1 MRLLWLPDVLTDAGC
16 RVEVYPGWETRGRD
30 LTVVKGLVWHHTATG
45 QTWTNA
51 SVEQMLAEQGNATTP
66 PPLAQ
71 LGLRRDGTYTV
82 IAAGRANHNG
92 YGEWGNDSIGIEAYN
107 NGIGEPW
114 PAVQLD
120 AWVTGSAAILRHLEL
135 DVSQMRGHRETDPK
149 RKIDPTGIDMDN
161 ARQLV
166 AALITTP
173 PPAPAPTPDPDPI
186 RHLEDPHMPYLLRA
200 KASPTD
206 GLWLIDGDHAVL
218 IPNEASFKYA
228 QKNSPTLTTI
238 TLDVPTARRFLTTKK
253 AVIK

>member
-1 MRLLWLPDVLTDAGC
+1 MRLLWLPDVLADAGC
-16 RVEVYPGWETRGRD
+16 RVVEHPGWQGRGRD
-30 LTVVKGLVWHHTATG
+30 LDTVKGLVWHHTASSPKSSDAT
-45 QTWTNA
+45 
-51 SVEQMLAEQGNATTP
+51 VEQLLTVGRPDLTG
-66 PPLAQ
+66 PLCQ
-71 LGLRRDGTYTV
+71 LGLRRDGTFVV
-82 IAAGRANHNG
+82 ITDGRANHNG
-92 YGEWGNDSIGIEAYN
+92 YGQWGNDSIGIEAYN

-120 AWVTGSAAILRHLEL
+120 AWVRGSAAILRHLSL
-135 DVSQMRGHRETDPK
+135 DATVMLGHRETDPK
-149 RKIDPTGIDMDN
+149 RKIDPTGIDMNN

-173 PPAPAPTPDPDPI
+173 PEPAPEPIPEPDPI
-186 RHLEDPHMPYLLRA
+186 PPLEDPDMPYLLRA

-206 GLWLIDGDHAVL
+206 GLWLIDGDNAIN
-218 IPNEASFKYA
+218 IPSEASFEYA